1 VQASQEV
8 FEQVENSQPREDSR
22 SIYFLNSRW
31 NDKEYNARLLGSRF
45 KNPFMG
51 SCMAKGL
58 VVEKIGVES
67 KQPNS
72 AVRKGVRVMLKKNG
86 KKVAAFVPWDGCLN
100 YLAENDEVLVAGF
113 GKKGKSKGDIPGIR
127 FKVVGVKGISLVALF
142 KGKKEKK

>member
-1 VQASQEV
+1 MGSGK
-8 FEQVENSQPREDSR
+8 PRGIR
-22 SIYFLNSRW
+22 AGRKLATKRRLQKW
-31 NDKEYNARLLGSRF
+31 NDKEYNARLLCSRF

-127 FKVVGVKGISLVALF
+127 FKVIAVKGLSLLALF

>member
-1 VQASQEV
+1 
-8 FEQVENSQPREDSR
+8 
-22 SIYFLNSRW
+22 
-31 NDKEYNARLLGSRF
+31 
-45 KNPFMG
+45 MG

-100 YLAENDEVLVAGF
+100 YLSENDEVLVAGF

-127 FKVVGVKGISLVALF
+127 FKVVAVKGISLVALF
-142 KGKKEKK
+142 TGKKEKK